1 MPSSP
6 IYGIGYKCI
15 LLALIII
22 IKYVSAGT
30 VTYTWTIT
38 NTTQNLDGVTRY
50 ALGINGQPGHLTPII
65 VNKGDRVVV
74 TVINGLNVPT
84 SIHWHGMFQ
93 NRTAEMDGPVGKNMR
108 VETLHQILKF
118 RLPI

>member
-1 MPSSP
+1 MISVFTF
-6 IYGIGYKCI
+6 
-15 LLALIII
+15 LLFTYLHTLKTTLAAT
-22 IKYVSAGT
+22 VS
-30 VTYTWTIT
+30 YTWTIT

-50 ALGINGQPGHLTPII
+50 ALGINGRPGHLTPII

-93 NRTAEMDGPVGKNMR
+93 QGSVEMDGPIGKANTVHNHSR
-108 VETLHQILKF
+108 NQILI
-118 RLPI
+118 LCLII